1 MMKTSKIRVKMA
13 LGKFF
18 CEDSFGDCKF
28 GSKDSWPNLQNKE
41 ILEKLVCFS
50 KILFSNHRLRCYRRQ
65 NKLKQPWTASSQYA
79 VKERNLFMFIAAKH
93 MQHRI
98 WIIAMFVV
106 QCSKYMTIMR
116 EIQNVRLQKSW
127 SPGQIGLP

>member
-1 MMKTSKIRVKMA
+1 MKISKIHVKMTS
-13 LGKFF
+13 GKFF
-18 CEDSFGDCKF
+18 CESRFGDCKL
-28 GSKDSWPNLQNKE
+28 GSKDSWPNIQNKE
-41 ILEKLVCFS
+41 IAEKLVYFS

-106 QCSKYMTIMR
+106 QYS
-116 EIQNVRLQKSW
+116 
-127 SPGQIGLP
+127 